1 MKRDSFTNHS
11 DMCAI
16 GDKDRV
22 DASLLTYS
30 RSDEE
35 YSPNHQGRTSL
46 MEEKHIVQHRRTQGH
61 EPAETDAIHGTTS
74 QKCGKC
80 LAFR

>member
-1 MKRDSFTNHS
+1 MKRDTHTNHS

-16 GDKDRV
+16 SDKDRV

-35 YSPNHQGRTSL
+35 YSPYRQGRTSL

-61 EPAETDAIHGTTS
+61 EPTETDAIYRTTS
-74 QKCGKC
+74 QKRGKC
-80 LAFR
+80 LASR